1 MVTVGLEI
9 SPGLIETALKNT
21 VRPTKY
27 NKGMPLI
34 LLILNQIM
42 TVSFW
47 MCCVQKDIY
56 IVLLGKRY
64 QVISLETG
72 WFGCPFQRYVL
83 VTVS

>member
-42 TVSFW
+42 TISF
-47 MCCVQKDIY
+47 
-56 IVLLGKRY
+56 
-64 QVISLETG
+64 
-72 WFGCPFQRYVL
+72 
-83 VTVS
+83 